1 VLLLSEIA
9 EALSAYRP
17 ARWFARELVFPNG
30 IPRASRLK
38 VDAERVNVAYR
49 DEKGR
54 YADFHALRYSCA
66 TFMRRNG
73 VSDNFS
79 RKQMR
84 HKTIRQTDG
93 YTDDAQLPISESMKN
108 LPRLGAAAGY
118 TQIRAQ
124 ILGGNGQNGSHPDET
139 SEGLKSGK
147 TLVNKGVCH
156 GLVHP
161 VAGGQM
167 ERAKGFEPST
177 FTLAR

>member
-1 VLLLSEIA
+1 
-9 EALSAYRP
+9 
-17 ARWFARELVFPNG
+17 
-30 IPRASRLK
+30 
-38 VDAERVNVAYR
+38 
-49 DEKGR
+49 
-54 YADFHALRYSCA
+54 
-66 TFMRRNG
+66 MRRNG

-93 YTDDAQLPISESMKN
+93 YTDDVQLPIYESIKN
-108 LPRLGAAAGY
+108 LPRLDDMAGY

-124 ILGGNGQNGSHPDET
+124 ILGGNGQNGSQSDAA
-139 SEGLKSGK
+139 SEGLKSEK

-156 GLVHP
+156 GLAHT